1 VPQEIA
7 AVVILDSTNVDRG
20 NQLTYLELTDMTKRA
35 TLLIASTFLLAVSAC
50 KGTEIST
57 SLERGIP
64 ELEGVSSDAIIE
76 YLNAVEQ
83 SNHKFHSFMLLRH
96 GKVIAEGWWDPYRPD
111 LKHTMY
117 SLSKSFTSTA
127 VGFAASEGLL
137 SLDDKVVSFFP
148 EDLPDTVGP
157 YLAQL
162 TVKDVITMTTG
173 QDPDP
178 TGIVARDSNWVK
190 TFLATP
196 IVHEPGSTFLYNTLG
211 TYMLSA
217 IVTEASGEKVIDHL
231 KPRLFEP
238 LGITD
243 IDWEVDPQGRNTG
256 GWGLRIRTE
265 GMAKFGQL
273 YLQNGMWNGE
283 RVLPES
289 WVEEATTASIL
300 QAPELPDSVRQSSDW
315 LQGYGYQF
323 WRCRHNAFRADGAF
337 GQFVIVMPDQDAV
350 VVITSETA
358 DMQGEANLVW
368 DYLLPAMQEGALPE
382 NAEAEA
388 RLRDRLAA
396 LALPIPESAASPS
409 SEVAVAGNRYAI
421 EPNERGIASLSYTCT
436 DERCTVTM
444 TTDTVAFTFAF
455 GNGRWEYGETTRRGP
470 YLVGAAK
477 AAYVGLPPLRVAGA
491 YAWDDESTL
500 RLVLRYIE
508 SPHTETLVS
517 VFDGDAITVTMLN
530 SFTPPPDEAT
540 LQGVLVQ
547 EDQ

>member
-1 VPQEIA
+1 MIKP
-7 AVVILDSTNVDRG
+7 R
-20 NQLTYLELTDMTKRA
+20 
-35 TLLIASTFLLAVSAC
+35 TLLISALLLAVSAC
-50 KGTEIST
+50 EGREIST
-57 SLERGIP
+57 SLERSIP
-64 ELEGVSSDAIIE
+64 EREGVSSAAIVDFLDAV
-76 YLNAVEQ
+76 AQ
-83 SNHKFHSFMLLRH
+83 SDHEFHSFMLLRH
-96 GKVIAEGWWDPYRPD
+96 GKVIAEGWWKPYRAD

-127 VGFAASEGLL
+127 VGFAVSEGVL
-137 SLDDKVVSFFP
+137 SLDDKVISFFP
-148 EDLPDTVGP
+148 DDLPDTVSS
-157 YLAQL
+157 YLAEL
-162 TVKDVITMTTG
+162 TIKDVISMTTG

-217 IVTEASGEKVIDHL
+217 IVTAATGEKVIDYL
-231 KPRLFEP
+231 RPRLFEP

-273 YLQNGMWNGE
+273 YLQKGMWNGE
-283 RVLPES
+283 QVLPES
-289 WVEEATTASIL
+289 WVEQATTASIL
-300 QAPELPDSVRQSSDW
+300 QAPELPDSVRESSDW

-382 NAEAEA
+382 NADALA
-388 RLRDRLAA
+388 RLRDGLAA

-409 SEVAVAGNRYAI
+409 PEVTVAGNTYAI
-421 EPNERGIASLSYTCT
+421 EPNERGITSLSYRCT
-436 DERCTVTM
+436 DERCSLTM
-444 TTDTVAFTFAF
+444 ATDTATFTFAF

-470 YLVGAAK
+470 YLVGAK

-491 YAWDDESTL
+491 YGWDDERTL

-508 SPHTETLVS
+508 SPHTETLLNR
-517 VFDGDAITVTMLN
+517 FDGNRVAVTMIN
-530 SFTPPPDEAT
+530 SFTPPPTEPT
-540 LQGVLVQ
+540 LHGRLAP
-547 EDQ
+547 